1 MASRAHFDRSPA
13 ARSPA
18 AGGPASARHPGLPGW
33 RPLLAAV
40 GVVAVLALVL
50 HLLYF

>member
-1 MASRAHFDRSPA
+1 MASRAHSDRSPA
-13 ARSPA
+13 ASRS
-18 AGGPASARHPGLPGW
+18 ASARHPGMPGW

-40 GVVAVLALVL
+40 GVVAVLAVVL